1 MDIMDKIH
9 HHISALSEERLEKN
23 EEQLL
28 NAFFAEAR
36 QPIADDGF
44 TERVMSALPARS
56 EAFALH
62 RYSRWLNIIAAVGV
76 VALLLYLGFFT
87 RTWDFLQSLIAHIVV
102 GTLSYDYDS
111 LLVQAMLFLHRLPEM
126 LPSAPQ
132 LTAIAVTTITLMTM
146 GIKRL
151 ANEVTA

>member
-1 MDIMDKIH
+1 MDKIH
-9 HHISALSEERLEKN
+9 HERIALSEERLAKS

-28 NAFFAEAR
+28 DAFFAEAR
-36 QPIADDGF
+36 QPLADDGF
-44 TERVMSALPARS
+44 TERVMNALPARS
-56 EAFALH
+56 AASALH
-62 RYSRWLNIIAAVGV
+62 RYSLWLNIIAAMGV
-76 VALLLYLGFFT
+76 VALLVYLGFFT
-87 RTWDFLQSLIAHIVV
+87 RTWDFLQSLMAHIVV
-102 GTLSYDYDS
+102 GTLSYDYDG
-111 LLVQAMLFLHRLPEM
+111 LLVQAMLLLHRLPEM

>member
-1 MDIMDKIH
+1 MDKIH
-9 HHISALSEERLEKN
+9 DKRSELS

-28 NAFFAEAR
+28 ESFFAEAR

-44 TERVMSALPARS
+44 TERVMNALPARS
-56 EAFALH
+56 ATFTLH
-62 RYSRWLNIIAAVGV
+62 RYSLWLNIIAAVGIL
-76 VALLLYLGFFT
+76 ALLIYFGFFT
-87 RTWDFLQSLIAHIVV
+87 RTWTFLQGLMAHIVV
-102 GTLSYDYDS
+102 GTLSFDYDG

-132 LTAIAVTTITLMTM
+132 LTAIAITTIVFMTM

-151 ANEVTA
+151 VNEVTT